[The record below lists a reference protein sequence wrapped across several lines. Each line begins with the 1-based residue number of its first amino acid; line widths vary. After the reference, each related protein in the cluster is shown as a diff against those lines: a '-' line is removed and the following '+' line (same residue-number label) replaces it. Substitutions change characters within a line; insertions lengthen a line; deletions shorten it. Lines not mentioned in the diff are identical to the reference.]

1 MGRGRNAKRRRRRR
15 ADGAEA
21 RRKQRATIRPKA
33 RPKDAAAGLPP
44 ALESM
49 EGLPSP
55 ALGLVAG
62 DVETKAIFSFNTPL
76 FSASLHTSKGVGYK
90 DVNEDGGALFR
101 DEAGRVYLGVFD
113 QAGGMGV
120 GGDRGAASAIAA
132 RAFFAHA
139 RDLAKDPAADAAEAL
154 RGAALSAHHEI
165 RRRGFDEATTFM
177 AGRVAAGEAILLC
190 VGDSGAML
198 FRNDGE
204 HVHTTEKHRLPPP
217 FPQNILTDA
226 LGQSSGEP
234 QADEYRWRLRPGD
247 FLVMGSDGLLDSAL
261 SVQEIGR
268 VVFSAP
274 NTGSATEAL
283 RAIVYE
289 QMTDRRAKSDNVT
302 IIVVRYQGGA

>member
-1 MGRGRNAKRRRRRR
+1 MP
-15 ADGAEA
+15 E
-21 RRKQRATIRPKA
+21 
-33 RPKDAAAGLPP
+33 P
-44 ALESM
+44 AQ
-49 EGLPSP
+49 
-55 ALGLVAG
+55 GLVAG
-62 DVETKAIFSFNTPL
+62 DVETATVFTFDTPL

-101 DEAGRVYLGVFD
+101 DELGRIYLGVFD
-113 QAGGMGV
+113 QAGGMGI

-132 RAFFAHA
+132 RAFWAHA
-139 RDLAKDPAADAAEAL
+139 RDLALDPAGDAAEAL
-154 RGAALSAHHEI
+154 RGAALDAHQEI

-177 AGRVAAGEAILLC
+177 AGRLAAGEAILLC

-198 FRNDGE
+198 FRDTGE

-261 SVQEIGR
+261 TVQEIGR
-268 VVFSAP
+268 VLFASP
-274 NTGSATEAL
+274 TTSGATEAL
-283 RAIVYE
+283 RAIVYD
-289 QMTDRRAKSDNVT
+289 QMSDRRAKSDNVT
-302 IIVVRYQGGA
+302 IIVIRYSAS